1 MNNLPT
7 LKDVVS
13 FIKDNFKIIFG
24 TMIISIALFAIG
36 IGYTIYS
43 NSIAGE
49 VQTPTVGGVEGESI
63 SLTAEEVNKLQE
75 DVVSFN
81 FYVENDAAEPFIN
94 YNLLKKLLTA
104 PDILQLIEES
114 AGTEIKPAPEIAINV
129 NLEQST
135 YILTLSIGTGNYEDN
150 LDIAEAYYKG
160 IQEKLIPFFENKHIY
175 MESVPAKSLNNIV
188 EGESTF
194 EDGSTVS
201 SKDIIIYG
209 IIVLL
214 ISFVM
219 GLIIAIFKLMTKKE
233 LDIFSYAYKDNDKI
247 LNLSNLRKNS
257 EEEFN
262 NKVVHAI
269 AHPQRRLKLILTEIP
284 LSNSLMEK
292 ITKELNVFE
301 SSIPS
306 QIKKDTVI
314 FADDIS
320 KIDPTLN
327 VEEVNIVCIKNTT
340 TKKWYQEQRIQ
351 LENYDTYV
359 KIIQI

>member
-7 LKDVVS
+7 LNDVVS
-13 FIKDNFKIIFG
+13 FIKDNLKIIIR
-24 TMIISIALFAIG
+24 TMIVSIVVFAIG
-36 IGYTIYS
+36 IGYTVYS

-49 VQTPTVGGVEGESI
+49 VQNPIVGGSEGESI
-63 SLTAEEVNKLQE
+63 SLSAEEVSKLQE

-81 FYVENDAAEPFIN
+81 FYVENDASEPFIN

-104 PDILQLIEES
+104 PDILQIIEES
-114 AGTEIKPAPEIAINV
+114 AGTKIKPAPEIAINV

-135 YILTLSIGTGNYEDN
+135 YILTLSIGTGNYKNN

-160 IQEKLIPFFENKHIY
+160 IQEKLIPFFENKHVY
-175 MESVPAKSLNNIV
+175 MESIPAKSLNDIV
-188 EGESTF
+188 EGESTL
-194 EDGSTVS
+194 ENGSTVS

-214 ISFVM
+214 VSFVI

-247 LNLSNLRKNS
+247 LNLSDLRKNS

-262 NKVVHAI
+262 DKVVHAI
-269 AHPQRRLKLILTEIP
+269 AHPQRKLKLILSETS

-301 SSIPS
+301 DSISS
-306 QIKKDTVI
+306 QIKNNSVI
-314 FADDIS
+314 FTDDIT
-320 KIDPTLN
+320 KINPTLN
-327 VEEVNIVCIKNTT
+327 VEEVNIICIKNIT
-340 TKKWYQEQRIQ
+340 TKKWYQEQRLQ

-359 KIIQI
+359 KIIQV